1 MKNFHCL
8 ANSHGRNNSIANL
21 LVDKELT
28 PDLAAITNCITQ
40 FYNVYSESMTFE
52 HPGWII

>member
-8 ANSHGRNNSIANL
+8 ANSHGRNNSISNL

-40 FYNVYSESMTFE
+40 FYNVYSVSTAFE